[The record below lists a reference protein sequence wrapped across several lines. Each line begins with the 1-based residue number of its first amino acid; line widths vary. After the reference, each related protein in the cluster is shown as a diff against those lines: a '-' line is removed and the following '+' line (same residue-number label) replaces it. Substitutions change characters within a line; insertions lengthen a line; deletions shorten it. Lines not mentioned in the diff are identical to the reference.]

1 MVSSLAER
9 GRVDLDYMAGLYGH
23 TPEQIAKELDGL
35 IFKNPAGGW
44 ESRDQY
50 LSGNVKKKLAQ
61 AIEAAKTDP
70 DARANVDALKAVQP
84 ADIEAVDID
93 VKTGAH
99 WVPADVMQ
107 GFVSSIT
114 GGERAKAVY
123 NPVNATWTLTAER
136 PTSANVAEYSTDR
149 ASILSVL
156 EAAANQK
163 QIIVRDK
170 HYDDTTTVNEAATL
184 AANAKV
190 DLVKAE
196 WKNWIWADDARRER
210 LSRIYND
217 TFNTD
222 VQREY
227 DGSHLTFPGKVG
239 DDIIQL
245 RPHQANAVWRMVQ
258 SGTTLLDH
266 VVGAGKTFT
275 MIAGIM
281 EMRRMGLAKK
291 PMLAVPN
298 HLVGQWAEDFMKLYP
313 GANILAATKKDFEKD
328 NRKKLFARI
337 ATGDWDAV
345 IVAHSSFGKV
355 AVEPEF
361 ESAFIKQQIADMDT
375 SIAAMRSA
383 EGKGSRNVK
392 QIEKQKAALEEKLKK
407 LFDTGSKDDNLF
419 FGELGIDGIF
429 LDEAHE
435 MKNLG
440 FSTGMQRVA
449 GLGNPAGSNKA
460 ADMFMKVQSTLQRT
474 GGKNVVFATGT
485 PISNTMAEMYTM
497 QRFLDYG
504 TLKDQGIAHFD
515 AWAKTFG
522 EVVTDWEL
530 SPSGQYKMN
539 SRFAKFV
546 NMPELMQRYQS
557 FADVVN
563 RDDINRMLASQG
575 KKLPVPKMRGG
586 KPENT
591 VVERSPEQAAFIGVP
606 TVDENGVEKYPEG
619 SLIWRSENMPKKV
632 VKGGDNMLKIMS
644 DARKAALD
652 MRLIGPGYADNPGS
666 KVNVAADNIKST
678 YEQWTPQKGAQLV
691 FIDLST
697 PKSAVAKETAELRAL
712 VAKAEEG
719 DEAAQEKLD
728 AMGPDDLL
736 ALDSKFSVYDDLKAK
751 LIQRGI
757 PENEIAFIHDANTEL
772 QKEDLFGKV
781 RSGRVRVLLGSTA
794 KMGAG
799 MNVQERLVALHHL
812 DAPWRPSDLEQREG
826 RIIRQGNKLY
836 DADPENFEIRIQRYA
851 TKQTLDSRMWQ
862 TIEAKARFI
871 EQVRK
876 GTGQR
881 EVEDMAGEAA
891 NSAEMKAASS
901 GNPLILEEMSLR
913 QSIRKLENQQA
924 EHNREQ
930 HRIKD
935 RIRWAADYAAK
946 QEAAAATMAAD
957 APLAPKE
964 FAAKIDGHT
973 YDKHGEA
980 GEAILKAV
988 GASGVDTREIGSY
1001 GGFVLQ
1007 VDSIPHGSTPQAVLT
1022 LAGKGEY
1029 QVEANPGSSAM
1040 GLALRMQNTV
1050 KSLTTDAEQAR
1061 AAAAR
1066 ERAEVP
1072 KLQAKVKD
1080 WAGAA
1085 EMEDAKTRH
1094 AAVIEQLRPKKKPY
1108 APAKPGDAPAF
1119 SREST
1124 EALFAGLEGL
1134 GMTKKQAQAEIDA
1147 RPDAAA
1153 INYVEQNFWALLSE
1167 IDDSGR
1173 VTIKC

>member
-1 MVSSLAER
+1 MRS
-9 GRVDLDYMAGLYGH
+9 
-23 TPEQIAKELDGL
+23 
-35 IFKNPAGGW
+35 
-44 ESRDQY
+44 
-50 LSGNVKKKLAQ
+50 
-61 AIEAAKTDP
+61 
-70 DARANVDALKAVQP
+70 NVDALKAVQP

-107 GFVSSIT
+107 SFIESVS
-114 GGERAKAVY
+114 GGERAKALY
-123 NPVNATWTLTAER
+123 NPVIASWTLSVERATA
-136 PTSANVAEYSTDR
+136 ANQAEYSTDR
-149 ASILSVL
+149 ASLNNVL

-163 QIIVRDK
+163 QIVIRDK
-170 HYDDTTTVNEAATL
+170 QRDGTTVLNEQATT

-190 DLVKAE
+190 EKVKAE
-196 WKNWIWADDARRER
+196 WKNWLWTDDARRER
-210 LSRIYND
+210 LARIYND

-222 VQREY
+222 VQREF

-239 DDIIQL
+239 SDIIQL
-245 RPHQANAVWRMVQ
+245 RPHQANAVWRAVQ
-258 SGTTLLDH
+258 SDTSLLDH

-275 MIAGIM
+275 MVAIMM

-298 HLVGQWAEDFMKLYP
+298 HLVGQWAVDFMKLYP
-313 GANILAATKKDFEKD
+313 GANILAATKKDFEKE

-355 AVEPEF
+355 EVEPEF
-361 ESAFIKQQIADMDT
+361 QAAFIKQQIADMDT
-375 SIAAMRSA
+375 SISAMRAA
-383 EGKGSRNVK
+383 EGKSSRNVK
-392 QIEKQKAALEEKLKK
+392 QIEKQKANLEEKLKK
-407 LFDTGSKDDNLF
+407 LFDTGNKDDNLYF
-419 FGELGIDGIF
+419 SELGVDALL

-435 MKNLG
+435 FKNLG

-460 ADMFMKVQSTLQRT
+460 ADMFMKIQATLKRT

-546 NMPELMQRYQS
+546 NMPELMQRYSS

-563 RDDINRMLASQG
+563 RDDINRMLAVQG
-575 KKLPVPKMRGG
+575 KKLPVPKIKGG

-591 VVERSPEQAAFIGVP
+591 VVERSSDQAQYIGIP
-606 TVDENGVEKYPEG
+606 TVDENGVETYPKG
-619 SLIWRSENMPKKV
+619 SLIWRSENLPKKAE
-632 VKGGDNMLKIMS
+632 KGADNMLKIMS

-652 MRLIGPGYADNPGS
+652 MRLIDPNYPDNPAS
-666 KVNVAADNIKST
+666 KVNVAANNIKAI
-678 YEQWTPQKGAQLV
+678 YDQWTAENGAQLV

-697 PKSAVAKETAELRAL
+697 PKSAASKEAAALRDL
-712 VAKAEEG
+712 VAKAEDG

-728 AMGPDDLL
+728 AMSPDELL

-751 LIQRGI
+751 LIARGI
-757 PENEIAFIHDANTEL
+757 PENEVAFIHDANTEL
-772 QKEDLFGKV
+772 QKEELFNKV
-781 RSGRVRVLLGSTA
+781 RAGRVRVLFGSTA

-799 MNVQERLVALHHL
+799 MNVQDRLVALHHL

-836 DADPENFEIRIQRYA
+836 DANPEGFEIQIKRYA

-876 GTGQR
+876 GTGSR
-881 EVEDMAGEAA
+881 EVEDVAGEAA

-913 QSIRKLENQQA
+913 QSIRKLENEQS
-924 EHNREQ
+924 EYNREQ
-930 HRIKD
+930 YRIKD
-935 RIRWAADYAAK
+935 RMRWAVDYAAK
-946 QEAAAATMAAD
+946 NEEKAAQFDAD

-964 FAAKIDGHT
+964 FAVRIGNET
-973 YDKHGEA
+973 FDKHGEA
-980 GEAILKAV
+980 GQAILDAV
-988 GASGVDTREIGSY
+988 SAMYDAGKDTREIGSY
-1001 GGFVLQ
+1001 GGFVLH
-1007 VDSIPHGSTPQAVLT
+1007 VDDATTALLEKRAVLT
-1022 LAGKGEY
+1022 LIGNGEY
-1029 QVEANPGSSAM
+1029 QIEANPGSAAT
-1040 GLALRMQNTV
+1040 GLALRLQNTV
-1050 KSLTTDAEQAR
+1050 KSLKADAEQAR
-1061 AAAAR
+1061 AAAER

-1072 KLQAKVKD
+1072 KLQAKVKP
-1080 WAGAA
+1080 WGSAKELAS
-1085 EMEDAKTRH
+1085 AKTSH
-1094 AAVIEQLRPKKKPY
+1094 AAIIEQLRPKKKPD
-1108 APAKPGDAPAF
+1108 AAKPEDPAF
-1119 SREST
+1119 SR
-1124 EALFAGLEGL
+1124 
-1134 GMTKKQAQAEIDA
+1134 KNVAQ
-1147 RPDAAA
+1147 
-1153 INYVEQNFWALLSE
+1153 YVETNIHDILEELS
-1167 IDDSGR
+1167 DSGL
-1173 VTIKC
+1173 VDINC